1 MELPTRP
8 LVDRFTVPGR
18 YRELETRIRR
28 RVETSDT
35 PILFIYAFDPRTSL
49 GPFVLVDRTLIP
61 GAPRAVGSALYAAGF
76 RNVRLVLQQWNP
88 NIQPSATR
96 FDGKPPEILLVSA
109 MQIHSAPACRLVRDA
124 WQLGDDR
131 PLILAGGSACMNPEP
146 VHAFFDAFFYF
157 WQVGFHCTL
166 ITAAKAYSRVPRL
179 WRR

>member
-1 MELPTRP
+1 MELPIRP
-8 LVDRFTVPGR
+8 LADRFTVPGR

-88 NIQPSATR
+88 NILPSEAR
-96 FDGKPPEILLVSA
+96 FGGKPPESVTRLPSPRFPML
-109 MQIHSAPACRLVRDA
+109 APCRAQPKPVR
-124 WQLGDDR
+124 
-131 PLILAGGSACMNPEP
+131 GG
-146 VHAFFDAFFYF
+146 
-157 WQVGFHCTL
+157 
-166 ITAAKAYSRVPRL
+166 I
-179 WRR
+179 